1 MIPLPSSTS
10 TFHCYLEWDDPKSST
25 SLRPA
30 RVAQLSGT
38 KDADSLS
45 DVDGLRCAAGV
56 AVPPVS
62 HDRWTPKRYGFK
74 TLWQCS
80 IALLDSIVWWHVY
93 ILCVPFCTFE
103 HVWCFSLAGVSLKYC
118 SSGTAVWQEITRV
131 SWKVS
136 PAQTHLRRGYYTTQ
150 YTGVTVH

>member
-10 TFHCYLEWDDPKSST
+10 MFNCYLEWDDPKSST

-74 TLWQCS
+74 TLWQSS
-80 IALLDSIVWWHVY
+80 IALLDSIVWWHIY
-93 ILCVPFCTFE
+93 ILCTFLY
-103 HVWCFSLAGVSLKYC
+103 VWTRLMFFVGWCILEVLQFRHRCLTRNYQSELKSLASADPFEEGLLLPS
-118 SSGTAVWQEITRV
+118 
-131 SWKVS
+131 
-136 PAQTHLRRGYYTTQ
+136 